1 MSDTETILRIA
12 AKGDGVTASGRHIAG
27 GAPGDSVDAEGQLTP
42 GPNRAEPPCPHF
54 GRCGGCQLQHV
65 SDEALT
71 KFVTARVVNAA
82 LGRDLDPQEILPTH
96 VSPPASRRR
105 ATLHALRTQKGAV
118 VGFREAGSH
127 TIVDLKSCEV
137 LLPDLAALIAPLRA
151 LVAAHGGKGSVD
163 IGLAACDQ
171 GIDVTISNMV
181 IEGLAATEAM
191 LDFARDHGVARLSV
205 DHGFGP
211 ETVWEPEPVTVTF
224 AGLPVPLP
232 VGSFLQATP
241 DAEARMVEDVVSWL
255 DEAGLTVDLFSGLGT
270 FTFALRKG
278 RKVLGVEA
286 DRAAYLA
293 CKSASARTGGA
304 VHVLHRDLFRNPLQ
318 TQELNRFSA
327 AVLDPPRAGAKA
339 QIAAI
344 AASDLSRVVYVSC
357 NPSSWSRDA
366 ATLIEGGFTLEKLRP
381 VGQFRWSTH
390 VELVSLFVR

>member
-71 KFVTARVVNAA
+71 EFVTARVVNAA

-127 TIVDLKSCEV
+127 TIVDIKNCEV
-137 LLPDLAALIAPLRA
+137 LLPDLAALISPLRA
-151 LVAAHGGKGSVD
+151 LVAAHGGKGAVD

-224 AGLPVPLP
+224 EGLPVPLP

-278 RKVLGVEA
+278 RKVVGVEA

-304 VHVLHRDLFRNPLQ
+304 VHALHRDLFRNPLQ
-318 TQELNRFSA
+318 TEELNRFSA

>member
-71 KFVTARVVNAA
+71 EFVTARVVNAA

-127 TIVDLKSCEV
+127 TIVDIKNCEV

-224 AGLPVPLP
+224 EGLPVPLP

-278 RKVLGVEA
+278 RKVVGVEA

-304 VHVLHRDLFRNPLQ
+304 VHALHRDLFRNPLQ
-318 TQELNRFSA
+318 TEELNRFSA

>member
-71 KFVTARVVNAA
+71 EFVTARVVNAA

-137 LLPDLAALIAPLRA
+137 LLPDLAALISALRA

-205 DHGFGP
+205 DHGFGL

-304 VHVLHRDLFRNPLQ
+304 VHALHRDLFRNPLQ
-318 TQELNRFSA
+318 TEELNRFSA

>member
-1 MSDTETILRIA
+1 VSDTETILRIA

-151 LVAAHGGKGSVD
+151 LVAAHGGKGAVD

-224 AGLPVPLP
+224 EGLPVPLP

-304 VHVLHRDLFRNPLQ
+304 VHALHRDLFRNPLQ
-318 TQELNRFSA
+318 TEELNRFSA

>member
-12 AKGDGVTASGRHIAG
+12 AKGDGVTVSGRHIAG

-71 KFVTARVVNAA
+71 EFVTARVVNAA
-82 LGRDLDPQEILPTH
+82 LGRNLDPQEILPTH

-127 TIVDLKSCEV
+127 TIVDIKSCEV

-241 DAEARMVEDVVSWL
+241 DAEARMVEDVESWL

-304 VHVLHRDLFRNPLQ
+304 VHALHRDLFRNPLQ
-318 TQELNRFSA
+318 TEELNRFSA

>member
-1 MSDTETILRIA
+1 MSDIETILRIA
-12 AKGDGVTASGRHIAG
+12 SKGDGVTASGRHIAG
-27 GAPGDSVDAEGQLTP
+27 AAPGDSVDERGRLIP
-42 GPNRAEPPCPHF
+42 GPNRVEPPCPHF

-65 SDEALT
+65 SEEALAE
-71 KFVTARVVNAA
+71 FVTARVVNAA
-82 LGRDLDPQEILPTH
+82 LGRDLEPKEILRTH
-96 VSPPASRRR
+96 LSPVGSRRR

-127 TIVDLKSCEV
+127 TIVDLGSCDV
-137 LLPDLAALIAPLRA
+137 LMPNLAALIAPLRA
-151 LVAAHGGKGSVD
+151 LVATHGGKGAID

-171 GIDVTISNMV
+171 GVDVTMSNIAV
-181 IEGLAATEAM
+181 EGLAATEAM

-205 DHGFGP
+205 DHGYGP
-211 ETVWEPEPVTVTF
+211 ETVWEPQPLTVTLS
-224 AGLPVPLP
+224 GVPVPMP
-232 VGSFLQATP
+232 VGAFLQATP
-241 DAEARMVEDVVSWL
+241 DAEARMVEDVVFWL
-255 DEAGLTVDLFSGLGT
+255 DGAGLTVDLFSGLGT
-270 FTFALRKG
+270 FTFALRQG

-286 DRAAYLA
+286 DRAAHLA
-293 CKSASARTGGA
+293 CKFASARTGGA
-304 VHVLHRDLFRNPLQ
+304 VHALHRDLFRNPLQ
-318 TQELNRFSA
+318 TDELNRFAA

-366 ATLIEGGFTLEKLRP
+366 ATLAEAGFRLEKLRP